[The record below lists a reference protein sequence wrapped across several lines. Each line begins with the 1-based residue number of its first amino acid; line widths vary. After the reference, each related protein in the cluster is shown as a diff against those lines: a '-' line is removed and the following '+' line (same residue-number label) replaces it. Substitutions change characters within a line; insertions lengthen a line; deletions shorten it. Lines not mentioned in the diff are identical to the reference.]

1 MACPCK
7 VVGFGLMGAAVLILA
22 GKSLTKSTTATAA
35 PRSLSA
41 ASRSSAA
48 SRTTESQAI
57 SRMRSQSRQVV
68 GGSSTL
74 SAPEHPIGH
83 AHERMVS
90 MVREREAPS
99 LDAVMGRLRSRRTV
113 LASSGYSTLAQRRR
127 ARRSPIVG
135 S

>member
-22 GKSLTKSTTATAA
+22 GKSLTKSTTATTA

-41 ASRSSAA
+41 ASRQAAPRSA
-48 SRTTESQAI
+48 ESQAV

-68 GGSSTL
+68 GTSSF